1 MGKTDVLIGTH
12 SIIKNQDVLKK
23 ASLLVVD
30 EEHRFGVKDK
40 EKIIEVSPRC
50 NFLSMSATPIPRTLQ
65 FALSGIR
72 NISTLLT
79 APVERRPIITN
90 IHVFSLKTIINY
102 ILKEL
107 NRNGQT
113 YFVDNSVDSLKKVF
127 NYFQNSKGDLPDL

>member
-79 APVERRPIITN
+79 ASRR
-90 IHVFSLKTIINY
+90 KTPNNNKY
-102 ILKEL
+102 SCL
-107 NRNGQT
+107 
-113 YFVDNSVDSLKKVF
+113 
-127 NYFQNSKGDLPDL
+127 